1 MTSEGLHVLI
11 VEDHFLIAK
20 QLEFIVV
27 ESGHVCVGTARTRPM
42 ARVLAEE
49 KRPDIALVDV
59 NLADG
64 PSGLAVADDI
74 AAVSGAEILFVTA
87 NRRRI
92 PAGYGD
98 AIGIVEKP
106 FTRSAILATLQYLA
120 QRIGHRLAKDVEAAK
135 PPELELSPRYAALW
149 Q

>member
-1 MTSEGLHVLI
+1 MASESLNVLI

-20 QLEFIVV
+20 QLEIIQV
-27 ESGHVCVGTARTRPM
+27 EGGHVFVGAARTRPK
-42 ARVLAEE
+42 AKVLAEE
-49 KRPDIALVDV
+49 TRPDIALVDV

-64 PSGLAVADDI
+64 PSGLDVAKDI
-74 AAVSGAEILFVTA
+74 AAVSGAQILFVTA

-92 PAGYGD
+92 PPGYGH

-120 QRIGHRLAKDVEAAK
+120 QRIGRRLAKDMDAAK